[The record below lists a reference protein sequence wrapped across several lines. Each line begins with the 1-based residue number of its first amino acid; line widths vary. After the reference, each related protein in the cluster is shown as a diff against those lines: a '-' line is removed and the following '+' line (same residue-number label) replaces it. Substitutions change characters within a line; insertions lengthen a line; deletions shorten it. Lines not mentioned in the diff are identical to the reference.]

1 MKKLDYGEGP
11 MAEVVEIR
19 TREGL
24 LNTSDPYDIS
34 FPDQAGFAGI
44 TDDIVI
50 VGDF

>member
-34 FPDQAGFAGI
+34 FPDQAGLAGVDEGIIFAGE
-44 TDDIVI
+44 
-50 VGDF
+50 F